1 MFDKKQCFSLFYIYR
16 GIYRGHTKRTWRLV
30 VNVEI
35 AMCFRS
41 LTAVI
46 REDSGTMSIEHG

>member
-46 REDSGTMSIEHG
+46 REDSGTMAIEHG